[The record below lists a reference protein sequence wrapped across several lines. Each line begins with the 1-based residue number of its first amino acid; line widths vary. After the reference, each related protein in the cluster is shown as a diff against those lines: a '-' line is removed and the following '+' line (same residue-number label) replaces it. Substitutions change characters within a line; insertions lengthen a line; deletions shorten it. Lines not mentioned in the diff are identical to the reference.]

1 MTTTVTRA
9 EGVRWRRPPGPRL
22 NGSRG
27 GERVSDTKVHIVI
40 ATTTPILGTGLEAA
54 LAGARSGWIVSAV
67 VDPVERIDHRT
78 LESAS
83 LLVANAPLDAL
94 AEITSENQTGPKV
107 PLILLT
113 SSDDARV
120 EAELLRAGA
129 MGVLP
134 ITVDAAT
141 LVRAAEG
148 ALAGRSTVSPEAIRQ
163 LSEPMGGAPT
173 ITSRQRDVLEALAE
187 GLSTREIA
195 AALVLTESTVKTHIG
210 RLAARFAASGRS
222 ELQRLAPRI
231 LAQRGHAVSE
241 VS

>member
-1 MTTTVTRA
+1 MSTAVTRTD
-9 EGVRWRRPPGPRL
+9 GVRRRQPRGPRL
-22 NGSRG
+22 NGTRG
-27 GERVSDTKVHIVI
+27 TKRASDTKVHIVV
-40 ATTTPILGTGLEAA
+40 ATTTPILGAGLEAA
-54 LAGARSGWIVSAV
+54 LAGARPRWIVSAV
-67 VDPVERIDHRT
+67 VNPVEGIDHRT

-94 AEITSENQTGPKV
+94 AEITSENRTEPRV

-113 SSDDARV
+113 SDDDARV
-120 EAELLRAGA
+120 EADLLRAGA

-134 ITVDAAT
+134 ITVDPAT

-163 LSEPMGGAPT
+163 LSEPIGDAPT
-173 ITSRQRDVLEALAE
+173 ITSRQREVLEALAE

-195 AALVLTESTVKTHIG
+195 TALVLTESTVKTHIG

-231 LAQRGHAVSE
+231 LSQRGHAAPDAS
-241 VS
+241 